1 MKKEILLSSRAQK
14 DFEKLHTIVKERIRT
29 ALFALA
35 AGAEHS
41 DIKKL
46 KGVSG
51 REDLYRLRVGEYR
64 IIYYSESDSIK
75 IIRIE
80 HRSKAYEWLE

>member
-1 MKKEILLSSRAQK
+1 MKKEILLSSRAQN
-14 DFEKLHTIVKERIRT
+14 DFEKLHTSVKERIRT
-29 ALFALA
+29 ALFTLA
-35 AGAEHS
+35 AGTEHS

-51 REDLYRLRVGEYR
+51 REDIYRLRVGEYR
-64 IIYYSESDSIK
+64 IIYYSESSSIK